1 MLLNLMTPTCHLP
14 GRDAF
19 YVQSGQNR
27 SYPSTYAAVAGFW
40 LELAGPF

>member
-19 YVQSGQNR
+19 YVQSDQGR
-27 SYPSTYAAVAGFW
+27 SYPSTYQAVAGFSP
-40 LELAGPF
+40 ELAGHI